1 MLFLCM
7 LNKIK
12 ELFKEIPGRCTLYVE
27 CKDFEFS
34 DVIRKEFK
42 ENGFDTPPFNKE
54 SISRSIEEGKDCSSD
69 FQFFE
74 GNIIIKYGK

>member
-7 LNKIK
+7 LIKIK
-12 ELFKEIPGRCTLYVE
+12 ELFKEIPGRCTLSVE

-34 DVIRKEFK
+34 DVIRREF
-42 ENGFDTPPFNKE
+42 EEHGFTVPPFNKD
-54 SISRSIEEGKDCSSD
+54 SIIKSIEQGKDCSSD

-74 GNIIIKYGK
+74 GNIIIKYGR